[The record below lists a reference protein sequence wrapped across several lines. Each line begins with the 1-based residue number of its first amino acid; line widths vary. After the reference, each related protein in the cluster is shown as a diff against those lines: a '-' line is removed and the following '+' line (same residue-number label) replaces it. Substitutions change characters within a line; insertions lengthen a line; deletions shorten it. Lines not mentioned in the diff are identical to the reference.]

1 MNDFALG
8 FTLFLVAV
16 TSAGL
21 AWLTTWDYWRR
32 HYNDLLLERAEERRA
47 MEEELSNVKIR
58 EQVYR
63 DVTIGDVVA
72 KRNGVR

>member
-8 FTLFLVAV
+8 FTLFLVALA
-16 TSAGL
+16 SAGL

-32 HYNDLLLERAEERRA
+32 QYNELLLERAEERRA